1 MLLCQLGLLLL
12 LLPVCSFAPGFFFVR
27 KLQWSPLEKL
37 CGSLGL
43 SLILLYLVCW
53 GIYCAGA
60 RGNGMPVHPL
70 PYAVISLVCAAM
82 GARSWKDMGRLLG
95 MKPVRRALAGFGFL
109 LLWSALLMAI
119 VRNYSGAGWYGDWL
133 EHFQRSLFFLQHF
146 PADTEIFPAYALP
159 ARPPMMNV
167 LAAFFLAQTAARF
180 ELFQVVFVY
189 LNLLLFLPCCL
200 LLPALGRKAR
210 RRVWPLVLLF
220 ASSPLAM
227 QNVTYTWTKAAA
239 AFYVVLALW
248 FYLAGWRKRDTVRT
262 TAAFVALAAGLLT
275 HYSAGPYVAI
285 LTLHY
290 LIRVFPR
297 RENKWRE
304 LAGIASI
311 CGLLVAVWLAWS
323 LAVYGPRVTFASN
336 TSVTDSRQYAGSTVG
351 KIAANLYDSIVPA
364 VVRNPALLD
373 EFDGQRDEGIIRDDW
388 FVFYQVNLIFGMGLV
403 GGPLVLWL
411 VYRALRWKRE
421 APAAGPG
428 VQPEGTA
435 QVAAAIATSPER
447 GFWRVLIAA
456 GVLVGIAVVG
466 QRDLLG
472 VTHATLL
479 SLQALGL
486 SMLAAVLPWR
496 RGILTAV
503 ILAGC
508 AVDFSCGVLLQA
520 HVESLDNT
528 AGSTVFPNAELAGNA
543 VHSALPGPDA
553 LSQSAWSNWF
563 VKHRFAVANPWLSNL
578 GQRYVEAAIADDA
591 ANWQGWFAHHGGE
604 VVFLGD
610 HVAGW
615 FGAATS
621 VAEALLVALFLGL
634 AGGVYRRC
642 DHSTAETPRHG
653 EILKKS

>member
-1 MLLCQLGLLLL
+1 
-12 LLPVCSFAPGFFFVR
+12 
-27 KLQWSPLEKL
+27 
-37 CGSLGL
+37 
-43 SLILLYLVCW
+43 
-53 GIYCAGA
+53 
-60 RGNGMPVHPL
+60 
-70 PYAVISLVCAAM
+70 
-82 GARSWKDMGRLLG
+82 
-95 MKPVRRALAGFGFL
+95 
-109 LLWSALLMAI
+109 
-119 VRNYSGAGWYGDWL
+119 
-133 EHFQRSLFFLQHF
+133 
-146 PADTEIFPAYALP
+146 
-159 ARPPMMNV
+159 
-167 LAAFFLAQTAARF
+167 
-180 ELFQVVFVY
+180 
-189 LNLLLFLPCCL
+189 
-200 LLPALGRKAR
+200 
-210 RRVWPLVLLF
+210 
-220 ASSPLAM
+220 
-227 QNVTYTWTKAAA
+227 
-239 AFYVVLALW
+239 VVLALW

-311 CGLLVAVWLAWS
+311 CGLLVGVWLAWS